1 MKNLSELQEFLR
13 AGYQHYLP
21 HLSIDCAIF
30 GYHEGE
36 LKLLLVKNKIITNW
50 CLPGGFIKREEGL
63 DEAAGRIS
71 KERTGI
77 KNLFLKQF
85 KTFGDPDRNGYRS
98 FDKERFFKLTGVKIT
113 ADSWLLDRTASIGFY
128 AITDIANTSPETDIL
143 SSECAWFPIDHLPK
157 LAFDHDEMVREA
169 LLTMRVHLYHYPIGK
184 NMLPEKFT
192 LKELHLF
199 YETMLGKK
207 LNASNFPNKLIT
219 LGLLEKLNEKRSI
232 GPHRAPT
239 FYKFNTRAYVRAL
252 KEGLVLA

>member
-1 MKNLSELQEFLR
+1 MKSLSELQEFLK
-13 AGYQHYLP
+13 AGHLLYLP

-36 LKLLLVKNKIITNW
+36 LKLLLVKNKIITHW
-50 CLPGGFIKREEGL
+50 CLPGGFIKREENL

-98 FDKERFFKLTGVKIT
+98 FDKEGFFKLTGIKIP
-113 ADSWLLDRTASIGFY
+113 AESWLLDRTASVGFY
-128 AITDIANTSPETDIL
+128 AITDISNTSPEADVL

-192 LKELHLF
+192 LKEIHLF

-207 LNASNFPNKLIT
+207 LNASNFPNKLIS

-232 GPHRAPT
+232 GAHRSPT
-239 FYKFNTRAYVRAL
+239 FYKFNTKVYGLAL
-252 KEGLVLA
+252 KEGLALA

>member
-1 MKNLSELQEFLR
+1 MKTLSELQDFLNV
-13 AGYQHYLP
+13 GHLHYLP
-21 HLSIDCAIF
+21 HVSIDCTIF

-85 KTFGDPDRNGYRS
+85 KTFGSPDRNGYRS
-98 FDKERFFKLTGVKIT
+98 FDRERFFKLTGINVP

-128 AITDIANTSPETDIL
+128 AITDVSNTSPETDIM

-157 LAFDHDEMVREA
+157 LAFDHGEMVKEA
-169 LLTMRVHLYHYPIGK
+169 LLTMRIHLYHFPIGK
-184 NMLPEKFT
+184 NMLPQKFT
-192 LKELHLF
+192 LREIHLF

-207 LNASNFPNKLIT
+207 LNPSNFPNKLIA
-219 LGLLEKLNEKRSI
+219 LGLLEKLNEKKSI

-239 FYKFNTRAYVRAL
+239 YYKFNSKVYGLAL
-252 KEGLVLA
+252 QEGLVLA

>member
-1 MKNLSELQEFLR
+1 MKTFKELEVFFKTGHL
-13 AGYQHYLP
+13 HYLP

-30 GYHEGE
+30 GYHEGA
-36 LKLLLVKNKIITNW
+36 LKLMLVKNKIITNW

-71 KERTGI
+71 RERTGI
-77 KNLFLKQF
+77 QNLFLKQF

-98 FDKERFFKLTGVKIT
+98 FDNKRFFQITGISVP
-113 ADSWLLDRTASIGFY
+113 ANNWLLDRTASIGFY
-128 AITDIANTSPETDIL
+128 AITDISITAPEPDIM
-143 SSECAWFPIDHLPK
+143 SSECAWFPIDHLPP
-157 LAFDHDEMVREA
+157 LAFDHDDMVKEA

-192 LKELHLF
+192 LKEIHLF

-207 LNASNFPNKLIT
+207 LNASNFPNKLIS
-219 LGLLEKLNEKRSI
+219 LGLLEKLDEKRSI
-232 GPHRAPT
+232 GAHRAPS
-239 FYKFNTRAYVRAL
+239 FYKFNSKVYNRAL

>member
-1 MKNLSELQEFLR
+1 MKSLPELHEFLKD
-13 AGYQHYLP
+13 GYLQYLP
-21 HLSIDCAIF
+21 HVSIDCAIF

-36 LKLLLVKNKIITNW
+36 LKLLLVKNKIIPHW

-98 FDKERFFKLTGVKIT
+98 FDKNRFYKIT
-113 ADSWLLDRTASIGFY
+113 GIQIPENSWLLDRTASIGFY
-128 AITDIANTSPETDIL
+128 AITDISHASPEADIM
-143 SSECAWFPIDHLPK
+143 SSECAWFPIDGLPK
-157 LAFDHDEMVREA
+157 LAFDHDEMVKEA
-169 LLTMRVHLYHYPIGK
+169 LLTMRIHLYHYPIGK
-184 NMLPEKFT
+184 NMLGEKFT
-192 LKELHLF
+192 LKEIQLF

-207 LNASNFPNKLIT
+207 LNASNFPNKLIS
-219 LGLLEKLNEKRSI
+219 LGLLEKLNEKRNI
-232 GPHRAPT
+232 GAHRSPT
-239 FYKFNTRAYVRAL
+239 FYKFNSKVYGRAL

>member
-1 MKNLSELQEFLR
+1 MKNPSELQEFLTT
-13 AGYQHYLP
+13 GYLHFLP
-21 HLSIDCAIF
+21 HVSIDCAIF

-113 ADSWLLDRTASIGFY
+113 ADNWLLDRTTSIGFY
-128 AITDIANTSPETDIL
+128 AITDISNTSPEADIL
-143 SSECAWFPIDHLPK
+143 SSECAWFPIDRLPK
-157 LAFDHDEMVREA
+157 LAFDHDEMVKEA
-169 LLTMRVHLYHYPIGK
+169 LHTMRIHLYHYPIGK

-192 LKELHLF
+192 LKEIHLF

-207 LNASNFPNKLIT
+207 LNPSNFPNKLIT

-239 FYKFNTRAYVRAL
+239 FYKFNSKVYGRAL

>member
-1 MKNLSELQEFLR
+1 MKTLSELQQFLK
-13 AGYQHYLP
+13 AGHLHYLP
-21 HLSIDCAIF
+21 HVSIDCAIF

-36 LKLLLVKNKIITNW
+36 MKLLLVKNKIITNW

-85 KTFGDPDRNGYRS
+85 KTFGDPDRNKFRR
-98 FDKERFFKLTGVKIT
+98 FDRERFFRLTGVKVPT
-113 ADSWLLDRTASIGFY
+113 DSWLLDRTASIGFY
-128 AITDIANTSPETDIL
+128 AITDIANTSPEADIM

-157 LAFDHDEMVREA
+157 LAFDHDEMVKEA
-169 LLTMRVHLYHYPIGK
+169 LLTMRVHLYHFPIGK

-192 LKELHLF
+192 LKEIHLF

-207 LNASNFPNKLIT
+207 LNPSNFPNKLIA
-219 LGLLEKLNEKRSI
+219 LGLLEKLDEKKSI

-239 FYKFNTRAYVRAL
+239 YYRFNTKAYSRAL

>member
-1 MKNLSELQEFLR
+1 MKNITELQEFLKD
-13 AGYQHYLP
+13 GHLHYLP

-98 FDKERFFKLTGVKIT
+98 FDKKRFFKITGVDIPG
-113 ADSWLLDRTASIGFY
+113 DCWLLDRTASVGFY
-128 AITDIANTSPETDIL
+128 AITDIANTSPEADLL

-157 LAFDHDEMVREA
+157 LAFDHDEMVKEA

-184 NMLPEKFT
+184 NMLPDKFT
-192 LKELHLF
+192 LKEIHLF

-207 LNASNFPNKLIT
+207 LNPSNFPNKLIT
-219 LGLLEKLNEKRSI
+219 LGLLEKLDEKRSI

-239 FYKFNTRAYVRAL
+239 FYKFNSKTYKRAL